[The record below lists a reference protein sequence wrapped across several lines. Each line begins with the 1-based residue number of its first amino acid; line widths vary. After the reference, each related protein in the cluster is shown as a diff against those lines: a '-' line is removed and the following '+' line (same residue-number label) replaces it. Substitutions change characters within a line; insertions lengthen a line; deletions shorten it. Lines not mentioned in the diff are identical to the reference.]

1 MIAADVFSSTELPSH
16 RVAWLQ
22 KLAEFHRMR
31 GRFAEEASCRCN
43 IYHTYSEAA
52 KQHDHIW
59 SSSPFLPW
67 TSNLDG
73 THPSGE
79 GHAIV
84 SDYDYGEENASGG
97 SEKQERVTSFRRIF
111 YRASDSVR
119 VRSGDWTAISGGK
132 YLFYGVTLKSE
143 FDSISPWYSHRE
155 MEENMVRFSCC
166 PFKLVLD
173 EMGDDIIHSYSF
185 PLAYLQVEE
194 AETSGEL
201 YLRAGIV
208 ESSRYAWSLANQ
220 FYSETF
226 NYARL
231 AFVYRKL
238 ALVVTSQVPIID
250 VSNQLDLSSQIG
262 RFYKVYFHG
271 GAPDD
276 LLHSQVR

>member
-1 MIAADVFSSTELPSH
+1 
-16 RVAWLQ
+16 
-22 KLAEFHRMR
+22 
-31 GRFAEEASCRCN
+31 
-43 IYHTYSEAA
+43 
-52 KQHDHIW
+52 
-59 SSSPFLPW
+59 
-67 TSNLDG
+67 
-73 THPSGE
+73 
-79 GHAIV
+79 
-84 SDYDYGEENASGG
+84 
-97 SEKQERVTSFRRIF
+97 
-111 YRASDSVR
+111 
-119 VRSGDWTAISGGK
+119 
-132 YLFYGVTLKSE
+132 
-143 FDSISPWYSHRE
+143 
-155 MEENMVRFSCC
+155 
-166 PFKLVLD
+166 
-173 EMGDDIIHSYSF
+173 MGDDLIHSYSF

-276 LLHSQVR
+276 LLHSQVRIDE